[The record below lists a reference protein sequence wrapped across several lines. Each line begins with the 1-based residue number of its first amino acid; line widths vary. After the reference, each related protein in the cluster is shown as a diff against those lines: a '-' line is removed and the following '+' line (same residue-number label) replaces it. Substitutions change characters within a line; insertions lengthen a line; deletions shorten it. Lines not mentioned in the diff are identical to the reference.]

1 VTARVGKG
9 EQTRSA
15 ILDEALALASR
26 VGLQGLSIGA
36 LASALGMS
44 KSGLFAHF
52 GSKEELQ
59 LGTLERAQGRFA
71 QAVFQPAVTQP
82 AGLPRLRAL
91 FENWLGWLES
101 GKGVPG
107 GCTMLAAAIEYD
119 DRPGPVREAV
129 LAGQREL
136 RGALAKAV
144 RGAMDS
150 GHLRAGTDPWQIVFE
165 AFGIVLAAHHE
176 QRLLGD
182 ARAGARARTAFERLL
197 AHYSTGRDAID
208 RTN

>member
-1 VTARVGKG
+1 MGKG

-26 VGLQGLSIGA
+26 VGLEGLSIGS

-52 GSKEELQ
+52 GSKEDLQ
-59 LGTLERAQGRFA
+59 LQTLERAQGRFE
-71 QAVFQPAVTQP
+71 QAVFQPALAQP
-82 AGLPRLRAL
+82 AGLPRFRAL
-91 FENWLGWLES
+91 FQNWIAWLES
-101 GKGVPG
+101 AKGVPG
-107 GCTMLAAAIEYD
+107 GCTMLAAAVEYD
-119 DRPGPVREAV
+119 DRPGPVRDRV

-144 RGAMDS
+144 RGAIDA
-150 GHLRAGTDPWQIVFE
+150 GQLRPEADPWQIVFE
-165 AFGIVLAAHHE
+165 TFGIVLAAHHE

-182 ARAGARARTAFERLL
+182 ARAGARARAAFDRLVA
-197 AHYSTGRDAID
+197 AHAAP
-208 RTN
+208 